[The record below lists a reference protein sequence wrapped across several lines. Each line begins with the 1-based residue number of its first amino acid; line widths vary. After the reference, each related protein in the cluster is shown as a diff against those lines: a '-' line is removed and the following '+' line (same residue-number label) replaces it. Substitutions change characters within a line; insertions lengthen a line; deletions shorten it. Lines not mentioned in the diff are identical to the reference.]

1 MKDVR
6 FRNCCIY
13 DNRPFFFQEKV
24 CSWLSKLLTGLNREK
39 LPFKVFVNI
48 CSYRLIP
55 KKKKVKDILTGI
67 KYVSENKTKVSKTQ
81 KIPEFLLNESIE

>member
-39 LPFKVFVNI
+39 L
-48 CSYRLIP
+48 RLKYLSISVP
-55 KKKKVKDILTGI
+55 IALFLRKKKVKDILTGI

-81 KIPEFLLNESIE
+81 KIPEFLLNKSIE